1 MLSIEKNHTFIIFTS
16 QKVYTCTRCGEGLK
30 SRLRSGFKGDTLEP
44 DGASGRIHSYEQEE
58 RMRERVAK
66 KILKCRDKLNY
77 TEQQIKQAE
86 ETLNTIAKRKE
97 KAQIQTATQAEEK
110 TE

>member
-1 MLSIEKNHTFIIFTS
+1 
-16 QKVYTCTRCGEGLK
+16 
-30 SRLRSGFKGDTLEP
+30 
-44 DGASGRIHSYEQEE
+44 
-58 RMRERVAK
+58 MRERVAK

-97 KAQIQTATQAEEK
+97 KARSQTATQTEEK